1 MKKYLII
8 LLLIAPFQATQAL
21 SFSEVIDSV
30 KQLMP
35 WHESIPEVK
44 FELTDTNGKI
54 FTEKNTRG
62 KYLVVNFWAT
72 WCTPCLKEIPAFVEF
87 YKENSGH
94 VEILGLDFEPV
105 NLEVIDEFVERFSIN
120 YPIILYTNVNDS
132 QFNNFGEIVG
142 MPTTLIYSPEGELL
156 QTFMGEITKE
166 DLDKYISELNREIL
180 RVREEINKKNKLKK
194 EAQKLFK

>member
-8 LLLIAPFQATQAL
+8 LFLIAPFQATQAL

-120 YPIILYTNVNDS
+120 YPIILYTSVNDS

-166 DLDKYISELNREIL
+166 DLNKYITPPT
-180 RVREEINKKNKLKK
+180 
-194 EAQKLFK
+194 